1 MTIKEWLSDKQQEY
15 WKGVELYQNSSQCNR
30 HYLEM
35 LKKKESRANLMKL
48 RHALRKELKTTP
60 EEKEEPIK
68 LSTPDNYKVEKRTY
82 KEVLINQL
90 PVELHPLYIEQ
101 KANFAK
107 ACSLKIQLNNLQP
120 HEIDHKALGIILEIE
135 QLFESINNTWKILD
149 YYLDHKIVLEVQSED
164 YSTLSTIE
172 LVKKER
178 SLRPSLT
185 RQKQRLEKIE
195 ADLAICVTK
204 QQQSKLSIKKS
215 RCEKKIIELENNL
228 IKVHRYLG

>member
-1 MTIKEWLSDKQQEY
+1 MTINEWLCDKQQDY

-48 RHALRKELKTTP
+48 RHALRKELKISP
-60 EEKEEPIK
+60 EEQSEPIE
-68 LSTPDNYKVEKRTY
+68 LSIPDNYKVEKRTY

-107 ACSLKIQLNNLQP
+107 ACSLKIQLNDLQP

-135 QLFESINNTWKILD
+135 GLFESINNTWEILD
-149 YYLDHKIVLEVQSED
+149 YYLDYKVVLEVKNED
-164 YSTLSTIE
+164 YSTFTAMDL
-172 LVKKER
+172 LKKEK
-178 SLRPSLT
+178 SLRSSLT
-185 RQKQRLEKIE
+185 RQKQRLNKLEE
-195 ADLAICVTK
+195 DYSNCVTK
-204 QQQSKLSIKKS
+204 QVKNKIFIKLG
-215 RCEKKIIELENNL
+215 RCKEKIIQLENSL
-228 IKVHRYLG
+228 TRLKKYL